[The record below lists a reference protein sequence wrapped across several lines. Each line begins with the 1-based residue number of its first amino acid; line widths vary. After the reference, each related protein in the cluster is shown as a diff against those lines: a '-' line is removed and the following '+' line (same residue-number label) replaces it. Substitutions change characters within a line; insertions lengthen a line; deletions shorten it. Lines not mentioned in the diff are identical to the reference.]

1 MRLRLNT
8 TLRAALIAAIST
20 FAMATTAYADVT
32 TGTQTFGAGSDPVL
46 TRGDTVFGQEWYV
59 TKDMTAGIAT
69 SSSLTLDNAV
79 NIWGGNLW
87 AGSYTV
93 SIWVTKA
100 SLDSDCLLFAYS
112 GNSPANSQGANGIYW
127 NATDKTITIGQG
139 GVTNNY
145 AGFAFHSGNTTVSN
159 AITSLGDE
167 DMVNFTFAVERTNVS
182 QSSGQMVPTI
192 WVNGTNVQSLS
203 GYGGNMNG
211 SQNPIS
217 LYVGTTA
224 TYGNVTV
231 TNEQLTSQDAILTL
245 MGVSKEKPE
254 PITEYVWKGTSE
266 NHDWSSAV
274 WNEAVNFGENGAAVF
289 NSNGHEL
296 VTLSGTQTAS
306 SISISDKTYTFEG
319 DGTLTVTGEVK
330 VNEGAGLVL
339 NSAAVAQAM
348 LPKVSGSGSVAL
360 NAVLEL
366 GSGFA
371 PTSTGEL
378 TINKSRSD
386 GGSYDLKL
394 SGGNNATHDFS
405 HFSKVNLKDGVAIEY
420 NSGTTTMNNVT
431 LLGDASFNIF
441 DMGVDGTKGLSLK
454 GTTALDGHTL
464 SFNNTNGQ
472 SWKRKVSIDK
482 LTGTEDSSL
491 VFMGGATADGKG
503 SKLIISSLQGFSGT
517 LKLDEKDAGNAVQ
530 ATVYGGVGPAVSFKA
545 LDMLGASEATFR
557 ARENNTG
564 APSYSIGT
572 VTMDAGAKLLS
583 YNATWNSSD
592 YGSVNLT
599 IGKLVMT
606 GATATVGT
614 TNHGGL
620 VNIRAI
626 DGEGTL
632 TLTYESSSDV
642 KTVFNVGGTDV
653 KETTFSGTLDVY
665 HNNNGSKRNTT
676 LILNDEYTAA
686 DAVVQFRAVGAGS
699 NPRALGI
706 GINAETVKVAGL
718 NDGDIGSTTGNN
730 LYALYSGDYSRLS
743 NKYDGGTNFYENAG
757 DGVTRTL
764 EITGDGDYSTN
775 IKVLANVNILM
786 SGSGTQTFNGD
797 MSAFNG
803 TLTLTDGT
811 VVVNNALGAS
821 AQVSVEGDAT
831 LGGDGIEAMQVGI
844 AANVTASFVQGVA
857 DATSGVYF
865 QNDDDAPVTVENT
878 GDQKLQYGVDK
889 ENAKVSAD
897 ELLLFMAENDV
908 EVKNHVVVDTVTN
921 FGDGGNLSLIHVD
934 TGVLQ
939 NIAAT
944 TGDVTLQ
951 NVGVDPIVLSTIS
964 IGQEQTVAAYTEGLA
979 SNEGTITIQDTLNA
993 GKDGILLA
1001 NLTMADLNQDGVL
1014 LLNVNGGND
1023 NALTLGS
1030 AFNIEGETLVNLDE
1044 ATLNAIASMT
1054 EGSEVVLIKAL
1065 QEDGHALSSN
1075 MADGSLASLYFNLA
1089 AAGNADYTMVVNA
1102 NEIAIKK
1109 AGSVPEPTT
1118 GTLSLLALAALAA
1131 RRRRK

>member
-1 MRLRLNT
+1 MKLRINAK
-8 TLRAALIAAIST
+8 LRAALIAAIT
-20 FAMATTAYADVT
+20 AFALNISAAAAD
-32 TGTQTFGAGSDPVL
+32 TGTATYTGGSISYE
-46 TRGDTVFGQEWYV
+46 RGDEFGDLYF
-59 TKDMTAGIAT
+59 TKNLSTGQPSQSQI
-69 SSSLTLDNAV
+69 SLNNDV
-79 NIWGGNLW
+79 NIWAGGNFF
-87 AGSYTV
+87 ASDYTL
-93 SIWVTKA
+93 SIWVTKE
-100 SLDSDCLLFAYS
+100 SLSSNQCLFTYGGS
-112 GNSPANSQGANGIYW
+112 SPTGSYGANGICW
-127 NATDKTITIGQG
+127 NADAHTITMGRGEAQSNYTAFNYKDSAVSSDLSTYLGEGDLVNLTFSVDGKDGNSSTGQ
-139 GVTNNY
+139 
-145 AGFAFHSGNTTVSN
+145 
-159 AITSLGDE
+159 
-167 DMVNFTFAVERTNVS
+167 NVD
-182 QSSGQMVPTI
+182 I
-192 WVNGTNVQSLS
+192 YVNGVNAGHIQ
-203 GYGGNMNG
+203 YNG
-211 SQNPIS
+211 SMNS
-217 LYVGTTA
+217 SAAMKYYVTTTA
-224 TYGNVTV
+224 TYGDISI
-231 TNEQLTSQDAILTL
+231 TNERLTTASSLYSL
-245 MGVSKEKPE
+245 MGLSTEQPE

-289 NSNGHEL
+289 NSNGHDL

-330 VNEGAGLVL
+330 VNEGAGLKL

-348 LPKVSGSGSVAL
+348 LPKVSGTGSVAL

-378 TINKSRSD
+378 TISKSRSD

-405 HFSKVNLKDGVAIEY
+405 HFSKVNLEDGVAIEY

-491 VFMGGATADGKG
+491 VFLGGATADGKG

-530 ATVYGGVGPAVSFKA
+530 ATVYGGVGNAVSFKA

-557 ARENNTG
+557 VRENNTG

-583 YNATWNSSD
+583 YNATWNSTAYD
-592 YGSVNLT
+592 SVNLT
-599 IGKLVMT
+599 IGKLVMN
-606 GATATVGT
+606 GNTATVGT

-665 HNNNGSKRNTT
+665 HNNGGSKRNTT

-706 GINAETVKVAGL
+706 GIHAATVKVAGL

-730 LYALYSGDYSRLS
+730 LYALYSGDYSGLS
-743 NKYDGGTNFYENAG
+743 NQYNGGTDFYENAG

-797 MSAFNG
+797 MSSFNG
-803 TLTLTDGT
+803 SLTLKDGT
-811 VVVNNALGAS
+811 VVLNSALGAS

-831 LGGDGIEAMQVGI
+831 LVGKTSGITMSI
-844 AANVTASFVQGVA
+844 AAGTTATIKDEEGFSPKDSGITFSSENDIVTIENTGNAEITYSIGEANAKVTADTMAA
-857 DATSGVYF
+857 DAS
-865 QNDDDAPVTVENT
+865 APVTVNNEVVVNSIFNVGEAIT
-878 GDQKLQYGVDK
+878 LTNVDTDALNSIDNYGDQ
-889 ENAKVSAD
+889 
-897 ELLLFMAENDV
+897 
-908 EVKNHVVVDTVTN
+908 
-921 FGDGGNLSLIHVD
+921 
-934 TGVLQ
+934 
-939 NIAAT
+939 
-944 TGDVTLQ
+944 VTLQ
-951 NVGVDPIVLSTIS
+951 NVGSNPIEIAS
-964 IGQEQTVAAYTEGLA
+964 ITLYETTVAAYADGSTTTEA
-979 SNEGTITIQDTLNA
+979 TITITEAMNA
-993 GKDGILLA
+993 GSGTLLA
-1001 NLTMADLNQDGVL
+1001 NLTLVGNSL
-1014 LLNVNGGND
+1014 LDVDGGND
-1023 NALTLGS
+1023 YALTLGS
-1030 AFNIEGETLVNLDE
+1030 LLTVDNANGLVNLDQETLE
-1044 ATLNAIASMT
+1044 AISGLKEGEHVTLVKGL
-1054 EGSEVVLIKAL
+1054 EGTSFNTNL
-1065 QEDGHALSSN
+1065 QNGDWARTHFDLSSIN
-1075 MADGSLASLYFNLA
+1075 EG
-1089 AAGNADYTMVVNA
+1089 DYQVYVGDNSMGIMKTSA
-1102 NEIAIKK
+1102 
-1109 AGSVPEPTT
+1109 VPEPTT
-1118 GTLSLLALAALAA
+1118 GTLSLLALMALAA

>member
-1 MRLRLNT
+1 MKLHLPKLLAAALLAACTAFALNT
-8 TLRAALIAAIST
+8 TAAADTGTAT
-20 FAMATTAYADVT
+20 FSGGTSYNRGDQILDGLYLTKTMT
-32 TGTQTFGAGSDPVL
+32 TGT
-46 TRGDTVFGQEWYV
+46 
-59 TKDMTAGIAT
+59 AT
-69 SSSLTLDNAV
+69 SNALALDNPV
-79 NIWGGNLW
+79 NIYPGGDFC
-87 AGSYTV
+87 ASDYTV
-93 SIWVTKA
+93 SIWMTRD
-100 SLDSDCLLFAYS
+100 SLATSGLIFAY
-112 GNSPANSQGANGIYW
+112 GGTRPTTDNYGANGFSWDADNQQLRIYDGKI
-127 NATDKTITIGQG
+127 NEAFTGMATESRGTVSESLTIGTGNMVNITI
-139 GVTNNY
+139 
-145 AGFAFHSGNTTVSN
+145 
-159 AITSLGDE
+159 
-167 DMVNFTFAVERTNVS
+167 AVDGANQHQTPV
-182 QSSGQMVPTI
+182 I
-192 WVNGTNVQSLS
+192 WVNGVKQATPAEYN
-203 GYGGNMNG
+203 GNMNYTA
-211 SQNPIS
+211 NPMN
-217 LYVGTTA
+217 LYAASGI
-224 TYGNVTV
+224 TYGNITI
-231 TNEQLTSQDAILTL
+231 TNTQLTEQTEIYSL
-245 MGVSKEKPE
+245 MGVSKDQPA
-254 PITEYVWKGTSE
+254 PITEYEWKGTPE

-274 WNEAVNFGENGAAVF
+274 WNEADNFGENGAAVF
-289 NSNGHEL
+289 NSSGHDL

-319 DGTLTVTGEVK
+319 DGTLTVTEEVK
-330 VNEGAGLVL
+330 VNEGAGLKL

-348 LPKVSGSGSVAL
+348 LPKVSGTGSVAL

-405 HFSKVNLKDGVAIEY
+405 RFSKVNLEDGVAIEY
-420 NSGTTTMNNVT
+420 NSGTTTMKNVT

-472 SWKRKVSIDK
+472 SWKRKVSIDQ
-482 LTGTEDSSL
+482 LTGTKDSSL
-491 VFMGGATADGKG
+491 VFLGGATADGKG
-503 SKLIISSLQGFSGT
+503 SKLIINSLQGFSGT

-530 ATVYGGVGPAVSFKA
+530 ATVYGGVGNAVSFKA

-564 APSYSIGT
+564 APSYSIET

-592 YGSVNLT
+592 YSSVNLT
-599 IGKLVMT
+599 IGKLVMN

-653 KETTFSGTLDVY
+653 KEFSGTLDVY

-706 GINAETVKVAGL
+706 GINAATVKVAGL

-730 LYALYSGDYSRLS
+730 LYALYSGGYSGLS
-743 NKYDGGTNFYENAG
+743 NKYDGGTDFYEKAG

-775 IKVLANVNILM
+775 IKVLDHVNILM

-797 MSAFNG
+797 MSSFNG
-803 TLTLTDGT
+803 SLALKDGT
-811 VVVNNALGAS
+811 VVLNSALGAS

-831 LGGDGIEAMQVGI
+831 LVGKTSGI
-844 AANVTASFVQGVA
+844 AMSIATGTTATIKDEEGFSPKDSGITFASENDIVTIENTGNAEITYSIGEANAKVTADTLVGTA
-857 DATSGVYF
+857 EGA
-865 QNDDDAPVTVENT
+865 VTVEN
-878 GDQKLQYGVDK
+878 
-889 ENAKVSAD
+889 E
-897 ELLLFMAENDV
+897 
-908 EVKNHVVVDTVTN
+908 VVVKEIVN
-921 FGDGGNLSLIHVD
+921 YGGSPLTITHVD
-934 TGVLQ
+934 TETLQ
-939 NIAAT
+939 SIGAYME
-944 TGDVTLQ
+944 GVTLQ
-951 NVGVDPIVLSTIS
+951 NVSAEPIVLKDITLL
-964 IGQEQTVAAYTEGLA
+964 GTTVAVYQGGEVAAALEG
-979 SNEGTITIQDTLNA
+979 SVTITESLFA
-993 GKDGILLA
+993 GASTLLA
-1001 NLTMADLNQDGVL
+1001 NLEMADGST
-1014 LLNVNGGND
+1014 LNVNGGNEM
-1023 NALTLGS
+1023 ALTLGS
-1030 AFNIEGETLVNLDE
+1030 KFTIADGSHVNLDE
-1044 ATLNAIASMT
+1044 TTIA
-1054 EGSEVVLIKAL
+1054 
-1065 QEDGHALSSN
+1065 ALSQLQ
-1075 MADGSLASLYFNLA
+1075 DGEKLNLIVA
-1089 AAGNADYTMVVNA
+1089 KEQTELSYGGNGYNGMSYDDLFVRTEALTGAYTVYA
-1102 NEIAIKK
+1102 NGGAFGLMKSTSPI
-1109 AGSVPEPTT
+1109 PEPTT
-1118 GTLSLLALAALAA
+1118 GTLSLLALMALAA

>member
-1 MRLRLNT
+1 MKLHLPKLLAAALLAACTAFALNT
-8 TLRAALIAAIST
+8 TAAAADTGTAT
-20 FAMATTAYADVT
+20 FTGGTSYDRGGQILDGLYLTKTMT
-32 TGTQTFGAGSDPVL
+32 TGT
-46 TRGDTVFGQEWYV
+46 
-59 TKDMTAGIAT
+59 AT
-69 SSSLTLDNAV
+69 SNALALDNPV
-79 NIWGGNLW
+79 NIYPGGDFC
-87 AGSYTV
+87 AGDYTV
-93 SIWVTKA
+93 SIWMTRD
-100 SLDSDCLLFAYS
+100 SLATSGLIFAY
-112 GNSPANSQGANGIYW
+112 GGTRPTTDNYGANGFSWDADNQQLRIYDGKI
-127 NATDKTITIGQG
+127 NEAFTGMATESRGTVSESLTIGTGNMVNITIAVD
-139 GVTNNY
+139 GVNQHQTP
-145 AGFAFHSGNTTVSN
+145 V
-159 AITSLGDE
+159 
-167 DMVNFTFAVERTNVS
+167 
-182 QSSGQMVPTI
+182 I
-192 WVNGTNVQSLS
+192 WVNGVKQATPAEYN
-203 GYGGNMNG
+203 GNMNYTADPM
-211 SQNPIS
+211 N
-217 LYVGTTA
+217 LYAASGI
-224 TYGNVTV
+224 TYGNITI
-231 TNEQLTSQDAILTL
+231 TNTQLTEQADIYAL
-245 MGVSKEKPE
+245 MGVSKDQPE

-306 SISISDKTYTFEG
+306 SISISNKTYTFEG

-330 VNEGAGLVL
+330 VNEGAGLEL

-348 LPKVSGSGSVAL
+348 LPKVSGTGSVAL

-405 HFSKVNLKDGVAIEY
+405 RFSKVKLADGVAIEY

-472 SWKRKVSIDK
+472 SWKRKVSIDQ
-482 LTGTEDSSL
+482 LTGTKDSSL
-491 VFMGGATADGKG
+491 VFLGGATADGKG

-530 ATVYGGVGPAVSFKA
+530 ATVYGGDGNAVSFKA

-564 APSYSIGT
+564 APSYSIET

-583 YNATWNSSD
+583 YNATWNSSAYD
-592 YGSVNLT
+592 SVNLT
-599 IGKLVMT
+599 IGKLVMN
-606 GATATVGT
+606 GDTATVGT

-665 HNNNGSKRNTT
+665 HNNGGSKRNTT

-706 GINAETVKVAGL
+706 GIHAETVKVAGL

-730 LYALYSGDYSRLS
+730 LYALYSGDYNGLS
-743 NKYDGGTNFYENAG
+743 NQYNGGTDFYENAG
-757 DGVTRTL
+757 DGETRTL

-775 IKVLANVNILM
+775 IKVLDHVNILM

-797 MSAFNG
+797 MSSFNG
-803 TLTLTDGT
+803 SLALKAGT
-811 VVVNNALGAS
+811 VVLNSALGAS

-831 LGGDGIEAMQVGI
+831 LVGKTGGI
-844 AANVTASFVQGVA
+844 AMSIAAGTTATIKDEEGFSPKDSGITFTSVDNIVTI
-857 DATSGVYF
+857 
-865 QNDDDAPVTVENT
+865 ENT
-878 GDQKLQYGVDK
+878 GNQEIAYSLG
-889 ENAKVSAD
+889 EANAKVTAD
-897 ELLLFMAENDV
+897 SMGAMAESDV
-908 EVKNHVVVDTVTN
+908 TVNNRVVVNSIFNIGEAVTLTN
-921 FGDGGNLSLIHVD
+921 VD
-934 TGVLQ
+934 TKALSEIENYG
-939 NIAAT
+939 
-944 TGDVTLQ
+944 GKVTLQ
-951 NVGVDPIVLSTIS
+951 NVGSDPIEIAS
-964 IGQEQTVAAYTEGLA
+964 ITLYETTVAAYADGSTTTEA
-979 SNEGTITIQDTLNA
+979 TITITEAMNA
-993 GKDGILLA
+993 GEGALLA
-1001 NLTMADLNQDGVL
+1001 NLRLADDS
-1014 LLNVNGGND
+1014 LLNLDVSTQQGAYVK
-1023 NALTLGS
+1023 ALTLGS
-1030 AFNIEGETLVNLDE
+1030 QFGIEDGGHVNLSEGVID
-1044 ATLNAIASMT
+1044 ALKGMNAGDTLDLVVAAEQT
-1054 EGSEVVLIKAL
+1054 ELTYFAQYNGLGYDDLFVHVDGLDGNYVV
-1065 QEDGHALSSN
+1065 
-1075 MADGSLASLYFNLA
+1075 Y
-1089 AAGNADYTMVVNA
+1089 A
-1102 NEIAIKK
+1102 NEK
-1109 AGSVPEPTT
+1109 AFGLTKQGAVPEPTT
-1118 GTLSLLALAALAA
+1118 GTLSLLALMALAA